1 MDGPITI
8 PPQDKILE
16 RLRFMPYRS
25 IVERRVIPFL
35 PMPGEPQTMEINTP
49 WGVHITARRGDFL
62 ISEVNAPDDFWPI
75 DAQIFED
82 SYIVTRPG
90 YCIKRALIY
99 LVPLVNVTNG
109 DDDRLV
115 KVETVEGPETVRAG
129 DFYLARGIQGEIW
142 PYPKEK
148 VAEVMVPAE

>member
-1 MDGPITI
+1 MDELII
-8 PPQDKILE
+8 ISPQDKILE
-16 RLRFMPYRS
+16 HLHFRPYRS

-35 PMPGEPQTMEINTP
+35 PMPGKPQTMEINTP

-109 DDDRLV
+109 NEECLV
-115 KVETVEGPETVRAG
+115 TIKTVEGPETVRAG
-129 DFYLARGIQGEIW
+129 DFFLARGIQGEIW

-148 VAEVMVPAE
+148 VAEVMMPAE